1 MDFSSLLNDKQIE
14 AVMHTEGPLLII
26 AGAGSGKTRVLTY
39 RISYLI
45 NEKKINPW
53 NIMAITFTNKAANEM
68 RDRVNAIVGSGAE
81 EVWVSTFHSSCARIL
96 RRYIDRIGYS
106 NSFSI
111 YDTDDSRAVIKDVIS
126 EMNVDIKRFSP
137 KRMQY
142 IISSSKNKL
151 YTSEEMLNDAAS
163 HDDKIIAAIY
173 EEYEKKLFKNN
184 ALDFDDLLIKTV
196 ELFKKAPEVLYN
208 YQNRFRYIMVDEY
221 QDTNKIQF
229 EFIDLLARENKN
241 LCVVGDDDQSIYK
254 FRGADIH
261 NILDFEKS
269 FPNAKIVKLE
279 QNYRSTGNILKG
291 ANSVIAKN
299 SQRKSKTLWTAS
311 QDGHPIVK
319 RVFQTA
325 YDEARSI
332 VRDIS
337 KKAVSQRYNQFAI
350 LYRTN
355 AQSRLF
361 EEQLVYNNIPYRIV
375 GGVNFYSRKEIK
387 DILAYLKTID
397 NGYDE
402 LAIKRII
409 NIPKRGI
416 GSKSLERISNYAA
429 LNDITFFEACC
440 RAEAVPGIGKAAAKI
455 TKFTEFIKKNKSLS
469 SELNLVDFIKKLLD
483 DTQYIEM
490 LKSDGSEESLE
501 RITNIGE
508 LLTKAESYADS
519 TENPSL
525 SGFLQDVALVA
536 DIDSL
541 DDNADRVFL
550 MTCHSA
556 KGLEFDNVY
565 LVGMENGLFPSFTSL
580 FDSDDTELEEERR
593 LFYVGMTR
601 ARRTLTLTAAKMRM
615 IRGEAEFHKESVFLE
630 EIDSECMEDKS
641 DWEMRENRKQSSY
654 DEQTELKAPI
664 KKVQETKPY
673 AKVFDLNAFKPVKP
687 QGLDYAEGDTV
698 NHKKFGIGR
707 VLQIK
712 ETPKDFEVTVE
723 FDKYGIKRM
732 FAAFAKLTKVQ

>member
-111 YDTDDSRAVIKDVIS
+111 YDADDSRAVIKDVIS
-126 EMNVDIKRFSP
+126 EMNVDIKRFPP

-142 IISSSKNKL
+142 IISSSKNKM
-151 YTSEEMLNDAAS
+151 YTSEEMLNDAS
-163 HDDKIIAAIY
+163 GHDDKIIASIY

-416 GSKSLERISNYAA
+416 GSKSLERISDYAA

-673 AKVFDLNAFKPVKP
+673 AKVIDLNAFKPVKP

>member
-126 EMNVDIKRFSP
+126 EMNVDIKRFQP

-299 SQRKSKTLWTAS
+299 SQRKSKTLWTTS

-654 DEQTELKAPI
+654 DEQAELKAPI

-687 QGLDYAEGDTV
+687 KGLDYAEGDTV
-698 NHKKFGIGR
+698 IHKKFGIGR

>member
-1 MDFSSLLNDKQIE
+1 MDFSSLLNDKQLE
-14 AVMHTEGPLLII
+14 AVMYTEGPLLII

-45 NEKKINPW
+45 NEKKVNPW

-96 RRYIDRIGYS
+96 RRYIDRIGYA

-111 YDTDDSRAVIKDVIS
+111 YDTDDSKSVIKDVIS
-126 EMNVDIKRFSP
+126 EMNVDIKRFPP

-142 IISSSKNKL
+142 IISSSKNKM
-151 YTSEEMLNDAAS
+151 YTSEEMLQDAS
-163 HDDKIIAAIY
+163 NHNEEIIAQIY
-173 EEYEKKLFKNN
+173 DQYEKNLFKNN

-208 YQNRFRYIMVDEY
+208 YQNRFQYIMVDEY

-229 EFIDLLARENKN
+229 EFIDLLAKKNKN

-269 FPNAKIVKLE
+269 FPSAKTVKLE

-291 ANSVIAKN
+291 ANSVIANN
-299 SQRKSKTLWTAS
+299 SQRKAKTLWTAS
-311 QDGHPIVK
+311 QDGCPIVK
-319 RVFQTA
+319 RIFQTA
-325 YDEARSI
+325 YDEARSV

-337 KKAVSQRYNQFAI
+337 KKTISQSYNQFAI

-361 EEQLVYNNIPYRIV
+361 EEQLVYKNIPYRIV
-375 GGVNFYSRKEIK
+375 GGMNFYSRKEIK

-397 NGYDE
+397 NGCDE
-402 LAIKRII
+402 LAVKRII

-416 GSKSLERISNYAA
+416 GSKSLEKISDYAA

-440 RAEAVPGIGKAAAKI
+440 RAENVPGIGRTAVKI
-455 TKFTEFIKKNKSLS
+455 TEFAEFIKKYKSLS
-469 SELNLVDFIKKLLD
+469 AELELVDFIKKLLD
-483 DTQYIEM
+483 DTQYVEM
-490 LKSDGSEESLE
+490 LRGDGTDESLD
-501 RITNIGE
+501 RIANIDE
-508 LLTKAESYADS
+508 FLTKAETYAES
-519 TENPSL
+519 NENPSL

-541 DDNADRVFL
+541 EDDADRVFL

-565 LVGMENGLFPSFTSL
+565 LVGMEDGLFPSFMSL
-580 FDSDDTELEEERR
+580 FDSDDSELEEERR

-601 ARRTLTLTAAKMRM
+601 ARNTLTVTAAKMRM
-615 IRGEAEFHKESVFLE
+615 VRGETEFHKESVFLK
-630 EIDSECMEDKS
+630 EIDSEYIEDKS
-641 DWEMRENRKQSSY
+641 DWEMREDRNRASSS
-654 DEQTELKAPI
+654 EQIEPKASI

-673 AKVFDLNAFKPVKP
+673 AKTFDLNAFKPVKP
-687 QGLDYAEGDTV
+687 QSLEYTEGDNV
-698 NHKKFGIGR
+698 IHKKFGIGR
-707 VLQIK
+707 VIQIK

-723 FDKYGIKRM
+723 FEKFGTKRM
-732 FAAFAKLTKVQ
+732 FAAFARLTKAD